1 MCTVQAGQEGQ
12 IPRSNL
18 CQARGQHAIG
28 NQTEFQ
34 DPTKTYH
41 QTNQQDKILPST
53 RKAKAKLIGAHQVS
67 GADHIITMDLHASQ
81 IQGFFDIPVDNLY
94 AEPAV
99 LKWIKENIE
108 GWRWFE
114 FFYTLVQSECYS
126 IFRNAII
133 VSPDAGGAKRVTA
146 IADRLN
152 IEFAL
157 IHKVCKNIYSEIMI
171 KYCCQITQAHP
182 QSEGVHFF
190 ITLSLTSLSRKGR
203 RQTRLTEWFLLE
215 TPRYSSLRLKWG
227 GVDYWSLVVIS
238 ANCVKFETSARVE
251 LYSPK
256 CKVRE
261 ILWICSSEFIH
272 ILIML
277 HIHNVKCQSLIDN
290 TMKCLSN
297 PFSNICQKSW
307 QMKTQDRVAILVDDM
322 ADTCGTICLAASK
335 LLEVQTN
342 PNAIFSSKLTAE
354 SVEDS
359 T

>member
-114 FFYTLVQSECYS
+114 FF
-126 IFRNAII
+126 
-133 VSPDAGGAKRVTA
+133 
-146 IADRLN
+146 
-152 IEFAL
+152 
-157 IHKVCKNIYSEIMI
+157 
-171 KYCCQITQAHP
+171 
-182 QSEGVHFF
+182 
-190 ITLSLTSLSRKGR
+190 
-203 RQTRLTEWFLLE
+203 
-215 TPRYSSLRLKWG
+215 TPS
-227 GVDYWSLVVIS
+227 
-238 ANCVKFETSARVE
+238 
-251 LYSPK
+251 
-256 CKVRE
+256 
-261 ILWICSSEFIH
+261 
-272 ILIML
+272 
-277 HIHNVKCQSLIDN
+277 
-290 TMKCLSN
+290 SN
-297 PFSNICQKSW
+297 PNVIPLSG
-307 QMKTQDRVAILVDDM
+307 TQ
-322 ADTCGTICLAASK
+322 S
-335 LLEVQTN
+335 
-342 PNAIFSSKLTAE
+342 
-354 SVEDS
+354 
-359 T
+359 